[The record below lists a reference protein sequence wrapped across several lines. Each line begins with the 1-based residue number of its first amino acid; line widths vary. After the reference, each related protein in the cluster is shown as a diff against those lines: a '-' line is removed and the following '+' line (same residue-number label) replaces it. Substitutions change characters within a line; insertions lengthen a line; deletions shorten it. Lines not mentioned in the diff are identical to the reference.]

1 MRGEVKGGCGVSGM
15 SSQVHGPAICFS
27 GGNQSAW
34 GLWPVSGVP
43 GMASQEL
50 CPRYQLD
57 LQAEDRS
64 KRLDV

>member
-1 MRGEVKGGCGVSGM
+1 MGVGVRGEVKGGCGVSGM

-43 GMASQEL
+43 GMALSKVPVRPPGRGQE
-50 CPRYQLD
+50 
-57 LQAEDRS
+57 
-64 KRLDV
+64 